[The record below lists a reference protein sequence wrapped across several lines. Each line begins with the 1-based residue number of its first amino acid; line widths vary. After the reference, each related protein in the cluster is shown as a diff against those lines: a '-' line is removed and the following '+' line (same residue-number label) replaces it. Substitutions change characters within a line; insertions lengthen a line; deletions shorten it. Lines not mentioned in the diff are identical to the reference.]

1 MPEYNVVSDEPEVKK
16 PDGSEPKPQELIL
29 GRFKTP
35 DELVKAYQELE
46 ADYTRKGQ
54 ALTERERM
62 LQELQSRVA
71 IPQIQQQGDVVDDNE
86 LFWQKPMEVINRIV
100 SKTIEP
106 LTTTYYQTQKDKFR
120 NDPEFQKL
128 ESQIDAITSMYPNL
142 KTQPDIVPQLY
153 KMVKGLNFDEGDYER
168 KIREKIKAESEGKIA
183 GTVEGVGT
191 GSQVKETENLAPLT
205 EDEKRF
211 AFNWYS
217 SLDDKVTPDEA
228 YKKYAQ
234 SKKGYFGGQ

>member
-1 MPEYNVVSDEPEVKK
+1 MLENVVSDEPEVNK
-16 PDGSEPKPQELIL
+16 PDGSELKPQELIL

-54 ALTERERM
+54 ALSERDKM
-62 LQELQSRVA
+62 LQELQNRIVA
-71 IPQIQQQGDVVDDNE
+71 PQIQPQNVEDDNE

-106 LTTTYYQTQKDKFR
+106 LTTTYYQTQKEKFR
-120 NDPEFQKL
+120 SDPEFQNL
-128 ESQIDAITSMYPNL
+128 EPQIDNIVNMYPYL
-142 KTQPDIVPQLY
+142 KSQPDIVSQLF
-153 KMVKGLNFDEGDYER
+153 KMVKGLYFNEGEYER
-168 KIREKIKAESEGKIA
+168 KVREKVKAEMEGKIGETIEGA
-183 GTVEGVGT
+183 GNP
-191 GSQVKETENLAPLT
+191 SQITREITLEPLT

-211 AFNWYS
+211 AYNWYS
-217 SLDDKVTPDEA
+217 NLDDKITPDEA

-234 SKKGYFGGQ
+234 SKKGYFGG